1 VDTDLAT
8 KSTLWKGQ
16 EIQSPLRSMIE
27 NKLTVEIKPKR
38 LAHFFKLKIKCNANV
53 ALTYVALLWSA
64 RDIETTFESN
74 NILKVSQLRSSALV
88 KLAEFARDTIGTAP
102 NLINSSTISTRRHY
116 ANIQ

>member
-64 RDIETTFESN
+64 RDIETTIESN
-74 NILKVSQLRSSALV
+74 NILKVSQLPSSALV

-102 NLINSSTISTRRHY
+102 SLINSSTISSRRHY